1 MQTDRIGVNAV
12 GLIFEKIG
20 FAFREQPI
28 EDYGIDAIIERRV
41 SGKPSGELI
50 GVQIK
55 SGVSFFNEV
64 KNNKVIYRG
73 KLSHY
78 NYWLNYSLPVILV
91 LYNPETELC
100 IYELINQKK
109 IEKTDR
115 GWKIEIDCSNELE
128 KSEIALTAICS
139 RQSEYQTR
147 LNTLAFSKGLMA
159 LAEQGELIAEIMEWV
174 NKSSGRGEFIL
185 KKVDSDGN
193 ETLLSE
199 RTIFGFGLKSY
210 EEVIQEL
217 FPWANI
223 EVDELFYDMY
233 GDKEFIEYSRNGR
246 KIYPCEN
253 RAGEVD
259 FYRLILSLN
268 EVGKSFLTLNTFLN
282 EGEMYHVRFDQ

>member
-1 MQTDRIGVNAV
+1 M
-12 GLIFEKIG
+12 
-20 FAFREQPI
+20 
-28 EDYGIDAIIERRV
+28 
-41 SGKPSGELI
+41 
-50 GVQIK
+50 
-55 SGVSFFNEV
+55 
-64 KNNKVIYRG
+64 
-73 KLSHY
+73 
-78 NYWLNYSLPVILV
+78 
-91 LYNPETELC
+91 
-100 IYELINQKK
+100 
-109 IEKTDR
+109 
-115 GWKIEIDCSNELE
+115 
-128 KSEIALTAICS
+128 
-139 RQSEYQTR
+139 RQCFLYQTR

-223 EVDELFYDMY
+223 EVDALFYDVH
-233 GDKEFIEYSRNGR
+233 GDKGFIEYSRNGR

-282 EGEMYHVRFDQ
+282 EGKMYPVRFGR